1 MRKRTCVIL
10 AVLLGLL
17 LSVILGLFL
26 LYRATQHVPEEYRAA
41 LKIDPARQ
49 RKGSDE
55 MLRQAGAL
63 AGDLKKEGR
72 WQVLFTAEQINGW
85 LAVDMVENHP
95 DLLPEGFSDPRVAIT
110 PDCIMLFGCV
120 DRGGRQSVVS
130 LTIEPY
136 LLEPNVLAVRIRDA
150 RAGLV
155 PLPLGGVLGAL
166 SDSAIRGGLDIHWQK
181 AEGDPVAL
189 ISIPSPVEDDG
200 GTVSIDDLRLDDGE
214 IFVSGK
220 VE

>member
-1 MRKRTCVIL
+1 MRKRTRVIL

-26 LYRATQHVPEEYRAA
+26 LYKATQHVPEEYRAA
-41 LKIDPARQ
+41 LEVDPVRQ
-49 RKGSDE
+49 RQGSEE

-63 AGDLKKEGR
+63 AGDLEKKGR
-72 WQVLFTAEQINGW
+72 WQVLFTAAQINGW
-85 LAVDMVENHP
+85 LAVDMVENHA

-110 PDCIMLFGCV
+110 PDCIMLFG
-120 DRGGRQSVVS
+120 RARWGGHQSVVS
-130 LTIEPY
+130 LIVEPY

-155 PLPLGGVLGAL
+155 PLPLGDVLEAL
-166 SDSAIRGGLDIHWQK
+166 SDSAIRGGFDIHWQK

-189 ISIPSPVEDDG
+189 ISIPSPLEDNG
-200 GTVSIDDLRLDDGE
+200 RTVSIDDLRLGDGE
-214 IFVSGK
+214 IFASGK
-220 VE
+220 TE